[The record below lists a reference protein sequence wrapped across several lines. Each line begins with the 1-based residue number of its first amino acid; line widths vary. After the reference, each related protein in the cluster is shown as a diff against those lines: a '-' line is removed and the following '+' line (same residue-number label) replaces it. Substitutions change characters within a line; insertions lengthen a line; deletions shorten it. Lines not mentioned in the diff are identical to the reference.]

1 MTSNTNRIIATFSA
15 GVSDVQLAIQSY
27 AKTHGAVQ
35 VELVEDPGER
45 ARILNDEVQGLVPI
59 RCYLIGPEPH
69 VVGVVA
75 RLASEFGGGLLALG
89 DFNEQA
95 FATQL
100 TLRTFQAI
108 DDRQAPAARAS
119 FASEDSVGNPLSR
132 FTTKFMQALRRS
144 CQ

>member
-15 GVSDVQLAIQSY
+15 CVGDVQLAIQSY
-27 AKTHGAVQ
+27 AKSHGAVQ

-100 TLRTFQAI
+100 TLRTFQAM
-108 DDRQAPAARAS
+108 DDRQAPVARAS
-119 FASEDSVGNPLSR
+119 IACDKSVGNPLSR
-132 FTTKFMQALRRS
+132 FTHKVMKALRQR
-144 CQ
+144 CE